1 MAIIGIDRHHHG
13 KIPGALGSEAP
24 LRYGTAIR
32 DDIGRPPGAM
42 NRARAKKVG
51 GLDLNGCHGPYLARV
66 NEALRKIARARLPT
80 GAPPFLTKDLEF
92 VEGHPTVV
100 TGVVYGRLPWAS
112 NKTEPRYGNQGKLVQ
127 IDISLTD
134 LAFLGTPAKK
144 AHPAI
149 HGHAAIAGH
158 PATPAT
164 YPDGS
169 PRTLETSLAHEIGHA
184 ARLLRHQSLEVWTVE
199 EVLVTNLE
207 NQYRYACGIPQ
218 RQAYGDIPVKQYPW

>member
-13 KIPGALGSEAP
+13 KIPGALGREAP
-24 LRYGTAIR
+24 LRYGTATR
-32 DDIGRPPGAM
+32 YDIGRPSGGM
-42 NRARAKKVG
+42 DSLWARRVG
-51 GLDLNGCHGPYLARV
+51 GLELNACHGPYLGQV
-66 NEALRKIARARLPT
+66 HQALRTIAGARLPT
-80 GAPPFLTKDLEF
+80 GVPPFLTNDLEF
-92 VEGHPTVV
+92 VERHPTVV
-100 TGVVYGRLPWAS
+100 TTVAYGRRPWAT
-112 NKTEPRYGNQGKLVQ
+112 NKTESRYGQRGKLMQ

-144 AHPAI
+144 ARPGT

-158 PATPAT
+158 TAMPAT

-184 ARLLRHQSLEVWTVE
+184 ARLLRHQNLEVWTVE

-207 NQYRYACGIPQ
+207 NQYRYARAIPQ
-218 RQAYGDIPVKQYPW
+218 RQLYGDIPVKQYPW